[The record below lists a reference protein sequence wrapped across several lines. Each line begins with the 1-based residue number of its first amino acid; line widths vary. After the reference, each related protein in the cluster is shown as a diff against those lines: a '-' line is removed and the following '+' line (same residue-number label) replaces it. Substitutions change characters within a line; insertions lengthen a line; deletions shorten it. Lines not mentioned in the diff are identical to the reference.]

1 MSTAIYPNPLTC
13 RLGCL
18 WLTLIRSCADSFYRD
33 RLWLYLMPTLST
45 VIKHLLLICRLC
57 RLRYTL
63 ILSCV
68 DSVDCDWHWL
78 ELVPTLS
85 TVIDPPKL
93 IFWHFWLWSI
103 AMAQVSTLLA
113 DMDRDCSWVGS
124 VDCDWSWLAQVL
136 ILSNVIDPVWLMCR
150 FCQLRSTWILS
161 FLDSLDCNHFLC
173 DLSALVNT
181 DIPMCQ
187 LCRMKSTPDKL
198 ICRHCRMKRTLI
210 NPCVNSVYSNWPWL
224 FHVSTLSNEIHPE
237 LLLCRLC
244 RA

>member
-1 MSTAIYPNPLTC
+1 MSTLSIGIDRYWSAHLSFLSNEIDPDMHMGRFYWMKLFLIGSWVDFLDCDRPSSAHLPTMSTAIYPIPLTC
-13 RLGCL
+13 RLGRL
-18 WLTLIRSCADSFYRD
+18 WLTLIRSCADSVYCD

-45 VIKHLLLICRLC
+45 VIKPLLLTCRLC

-93 IFWHFWLWSI
+93 IFWLCWLRST

-113 DMDRDCSWVGS
+113 DMERDCSCVDS

-150 FCQLRSTWILS
+150 FCRLRLTLILS
-161 FLDSLDCNHFLC
+161 CADWHWL
-173 DLSALVNT
+173 ALVTN
-181 DIPMCQ
+181 
-187 LCRMKSTPDKL
+187 
-198 ICRHCRMKRTLI
+198 
-210 NPCVNSVYSNWPWL
+210 
-224 FHVSTLSNEIHPE
+224 F
-237 LLLCRLC
+237 
-244 RA
+244 